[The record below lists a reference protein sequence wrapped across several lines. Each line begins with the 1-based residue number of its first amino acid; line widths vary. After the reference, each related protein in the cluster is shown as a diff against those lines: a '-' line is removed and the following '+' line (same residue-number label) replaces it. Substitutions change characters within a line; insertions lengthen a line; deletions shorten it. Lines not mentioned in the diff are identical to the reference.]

1 VRLGLVLGEGP
12 RDLAGLIQQAV
23 DAEQEGFESG
33 WWNQVMATDALTL
46 IALAG
51 QRTSRM
57 ELGTAVIPV
66 YTQHPVAL
74 AQQALTAQVASG
86 GRLALGIG
94 LSHKPVVEGMWGLS
108 YDKPA
113 GYMREYLAALT
124 PLLDEG
130 RVTFQGKRLR
140 VNAGVRV
147 PGATRVPVL
156 IAALAPKMLQIAGA
170 RADGTVLWM
179 TGVKTIETHIV
190 PRINAAAESA
200 GRPRPRVVAS
210 LPVAVTEDIEGA
222 REKTGRAFQIYGQLP
237 NYRRMLD
244 IEGAAGPADVALI
257 GDERAVEEK
266 LRAVASA
273 GATEF
278 AASIVPVG
286 DDARASVART
296 RALLASL
303 IGRI

>member
-1 VRLGLVLGEGP
+1 MRLGLVLGEGA
-12 RDLAGLIQQAV
+12 RDLNGLVQQAV
-23 DAEQEGFESG
+23 DCEQDGFDSG

-66 YTQHPVAL
+66 YTQHPVAM
-74 AQQALTAQVASG
+74 AQQALTAQAASG

-130 RVTFQGKRLR
+130 KVAFQGERFR
-140 VNAGVRV
+140 VSAGVRV
-147 PGATRVPVL
+147 PGASRVPVL
-156 IAALAPKMLQIAGA
+156 VAALAPKMLRIAGSS
-170 RADGTVLWM
+170 ADGTVLWM

-200 GRPRPRVVAS
+200 GRARPRVVAS
-210 LPVAVTEDIEGA
+210 LPVAVTDDVDGA
-222 REKTGRAFQIYGQLP
+222 REKAGSAFRIYGQLP

-244 IEGAAGPADVALI
+244 IEGAAGPADVAII
-257 GDERAVEEK
+257 GNEQAVEQQ

-278 AASIVPVG
+278 AAAILPAG

-296 RALLASL
+296 RALLKSL